1 MNIKNRLKKIQSQLI
16 KEDSKFCDCQKES
29 QIIVLIPTADGQ
41 GKTIDGKSY
50 TEPPE
55 FCETCGKLNGET
67 LHTTFV
73 IKPPEENPDEHF
85 A

>member
-1 MNIKNRLKKIQSQLI
+1 MNIKNRLKKLQNQITGN
-16 KEDSKFCDCQKES
+16 DSDFCDCQKEL
-29 QIIVLIPTADGQ
+29 QIIVLIPTADGK
-41 GKTIDGKSY
+41 GKTIDGKPY

-55 FCETCGKLNGET
+55 FCETCGKPNGET

-73 IKPPEENPDEHF
+73 IKPPAENTDEHF